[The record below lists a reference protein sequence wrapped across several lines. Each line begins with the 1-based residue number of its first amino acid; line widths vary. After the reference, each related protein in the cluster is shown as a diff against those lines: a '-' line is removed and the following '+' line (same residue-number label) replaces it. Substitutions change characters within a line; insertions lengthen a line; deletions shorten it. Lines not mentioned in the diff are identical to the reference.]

1 MRIGGVDIMPR
12 IACLPLAALAAILAL
27 SQFGIARAETDSLDR
42 EIQSRVEQMAEP
54 GALTIGERSIAAEPL
69 VSKIYAQREFRPAWS
84 SEGNVAALLDEIERS
99 EDHGF
104 EPDEFHRAQLI
115 ALKDQISQSGAAE
128 ATRAEYDILLT
139 DALARLAYHRYFG
152 KVDPVDLDDKW
163 NFERPLIEGDPAK
176 ELNEVLD
183 GEQVAAFFDEMEISD
198 SWYDGV
204 LEALARYRAIAD
216 KGGWP
221 VVPDGPALKPGM
233 SDPRV
238 PVLRRRLAVT
248 GDWQG
253 VDSEADLY
261 DADLEQAVRRFQAR
275 HGLEDDGVVGKGSL
289 EVLNVPVEARI
300 DQIRVNLERGRWVLR
315 GLGENFV
322 IVNIAGFETYMNRDG
337 KEIWATKSIVG
348 KNYRKTPV
356 FRDEIRFIEFNP
368 TWTVPPGILGK
379 DILPKARENPSYI
392 SEKGF
397 TVVDG
402 KGKQIDPKS
411 IDWSKAKPG
420 NFPYSL
426 VQPPGPENALGLVKF
441 MFPNPYLVYLHD
453 TPSRGLFAKSERAQS
468 SGCVRLENP
477 FDFAE
482 LLLSDQPE
490 WTRKKIDE
498 IVASGETTRVNLNTP
513 LPVLLLYWTV
523 WVDPDGQVSF
533 RRDIYERDSRV
544 LAALNDKFKPKPIIK
559 E

>member
-1 MRIGGVDIMPR
+1 MPR
-12 IACLPLAALAAILAL
+12 IICLPLALLAAVLAL
-27 SQFGIARAETDSLDR
+27 SQAGSARAETSSLEQ
-42 EIQSRVEQMAEP
+42 EIQSRVEQMAAP
-54 GALTIGERSIAAEPL
+54 GALSIEERSIAAEPL
-69 VSKIYAQREFRPAWS
+69 LSKIYAQRQFRPAWS
-84 SEGNVAALLDEIERS
+84 SERNVAALLEAIERS
-99 EDHGF
+99 EDHGLD
-104 EPDEFHRAQLI
+104 PDEFHRARLI
-115 ALKDQISQSGAAE
+115 ALRDEVSQSGATV
-128 ATRAEYDILLT
+128 ATRADYDILLT

-152 KVDPVDLDDKW
+152 KVDPVELDDKW
-163 NFERPLIEGDPAK
+163 NFERPLIEEDPAK

-183 GEQVAAFFDEMEISD
+183 GEQVAAFIDELKISD

-221 VVPDGPALKPGM
+221 LVPEGPALKPGM

-238 PVLRRRLAVT
+238 PVLRTRLAAT

-253 VDSEADLY
+253 VDSDSDLY

-275 HGLEDDGVVGKGSL
+275 HGLEDDGVVGKGSIDA
-289 EVLNVPVEARI
+289 LNVPVEARI

-315 GLGENFV
+315 GLGDDYV
-322 IVNIAGFETYMNRDG
+322 IVNIAGFETYMIRDG

-348 KNYRKTPV
+348 RNYRKTPV
-356 FRDEIRFIEFNP
+356 FRDDIRFIEFNP

-379 DILPKARENPSYI
+379 DILPKARENPAYI

-402 KGKQIDPKS
+402 SGKQVDPKS

-420 NFPYSL
+420 NFPYSI

-453 TPSRGLFAKSERAQS
+453 TASRGLFAKSERALS
-468 SGCVRLENP
+468 SGCVRIENP

-498 IVASGETTRVNLNTP
+498 VVASGETTRVNLKTP

-523 WVDPDGQVSF
+523 WVDPDGQVRF
-533 RRDIYERDSRV
+533 RRDI
-544 LAALNDKFKPKPIIK
+544 
-559 E
+559 

>member
-1 MRIGGVDIMPR
+1 MPR
-12 IACLPLAALAAILAL
+12 IAGLPIAALVAVSAL
-27 SQFGIARAETDSLDR
+27 SQIGFARAETASLEQ
-42 EIQSRVEQMAEP
+42 EIQSRVERMADP
-54 GALTIGERSIAAEPL
+54 GALSIGERSIAAEPL
-69 VSKIYAQREFRPAWS
+69 LSKIYAQREFRPAWS
-84 SEGNVAALLDEIERS
+84 SESNVAALLEEIERS

-104 EPDEFHRAQLI
+104 EPDEFHRVQLI
-115 ALKDQISQSGAAE
+115 ALRDQVSQSDASA
-128 ATRAEYDILLT
+128 ATRADFDVLLT

-163 NFERPLIEGDPAK
+163 NFERALIEGDPAR

-198 SWYDGV
+198 PWYDGV

-221 VVPDGPALKPGM
+221 VVPEGPALKPGM

-238 PVLRRRLAVT
+238 PVLRTRLAAT

-253 VDSEADLY
+253 VGSDSDLY

-289 EVLNVPVEARI
+289 DALNVSAEARI

-315 GLGENFV
+315 GLGETFV

-348 KNYRKTPV
+348 RNYRKTPV
-356 FRDEIRFIEFNP
+356 FRDAIRFIEFNP
-368 TWTVPPGILGK
+368 TWTVPPGILRK

-397 TVVDG
+397 TLVDG
-402 KGKQIDPKS
+402 SGKQVDPKS
-411 IDWSKAKPG
+411 VDWSKAKPG
-420 NFPYSL
+420 NFPYSI

-453 TPSRGLFAKSERAQS
+453 TPSRGLFSKSERALS
-468 SGCVRLENP
+468 SGCVRIENP

-490 WTRKKIDE
+490 WTRQKIDE
-498 IVASGETTRVNLNTP
+498 VVASGETTRVNLKTP

-523 WVDPDGQVSF
+523 WVNPDGQVSF

-544 LAALNDKFKPKPIIK
+544 LAALNDKFKPKPIVK

>member
-1 MRIGGVDIMPR
+1 
-12 IACLPLAALAAILAL
+12 
-27 SQFGIARAETDSLDR
+27 
-42 EIQSRVEQMAEP
+42 
-54 GALTIGERSIAAEPL
+54 
-69 VSKIYAQREFRPAWS
+69 
-84 SEGNVAALLDEIERS
+84 
-99 EDHGF
+99 
-104 EPDEFHRAQLI
+104 
-115 ALKDQISQSGAAE
+115 
-128 ATRAEYDILLT
+128 
-139 DALARLAYHRYFG
+139 
-152 KVDPVDLDDKW
+152 
-163 NFERPLIEGDPAK
+163 
-176 ELNEVLD
+176 
-183 GEQVAAFFDEMEISD
+183 MEIAD
-198 SWYDGV
+198 SWYDDV

-221 VVPDGPALKPGM
+221 VVPQGPALKPGM

-238 PVLRRRLAVT
+238 PVLRTRLAAT

-253 VDSEADLY
+253 VDSDSDLY

-275 HGLEDDGVVGKGSL
+275 QGLEDDGVVGKGSL
-289 EVLNVPVEARI
+289 DALNVPVEARI
-300 DQIRVNLERGRWVLR
+300 DQIRVNLDRGRWVLR
-315 GLGENFV
+315 GLGDDYV
-322 IVNIAGFETYMNRDG
+322 IVNIAGFETYMIRDG

-348 KNYRKTPV
+348 RNYRKTPV
-356 FRDEIRFIEFNP
+356 FRDNIRFIEFNP

-379 DILPKARENPSYI
+379 DILPKARENPAYI

-402 KGKQIDPKS
+402 SGKQVDPKS

-420 NFPYSL
+420 NFPYSI

-453 TPSRGLFAKSERAQS
+453 TASRGLFAKSERALS
-468 SGCVRLENP
+468 SGCVRIENP

-482 LLLSDQPE
+482 LVLSDQPE

-498 IVASGETTRVNLNTP
+498 VVASGETTRVDLKTP

-544 LAALNDKFKPKPIIK
+544 LAALNDKFKPEPIVK

>member
-1 MRIGGVDIMPR
+1 MPR
-12 IACLPLAALAAILAL
+12 IAGLPIAALVAVSAL
-27 SQFGIARAETDSLDR
+27 SQIGFARAETASLEQ
-42 EIQSRVEQMAEP
+42 EIQSRVERMADP
-54 GALTIGERSIAAEPL
+54 GALSIGERSIAAEPL
-69 VSKIYAQREFRPAWS
+69 LSKIYAQREFRPAWS
-84 SEGNVAALLDEIERS
+84 SESNVAALLEEIERS

-104 EPDEFHRAQLI
+104 EPDEFHRAQLF
-115 ALKDQISQSGAAE
+115 ALRDQVSQPDVPA
-128 ATRAEYDILLT
+128 ATRADFDVLLT

-163 NFERPLIEGDPAK
+163 NFERALIEGDPAR

-198 SWYDGV
+198 PWYDGV

-221 VVPDGPALKPGM
+221 VVPEGPALKPGM

-238 PVLRRRLAVT
+238 PVLRTRLAAT

-253 VDSEADLY
+253 VGSDSDLY

-289 EVLNVPVEARI
+289 DALNVSAEARI

-315 GLGENFV
+315 GLGETFV

-348 KNYRKTPV
+348 RNYRKTPV
-356 FRDEIRFIEFNP
+356 FRDAIRFIEFNP
-368 TWTVPPGILGK
+368 TWTVPPGILRK

-397 TVVDG
+397 TLVDG
-402 KGKQIDPKS
+402 SGKQVDPKS
-411 IDWSKAKPG
+411 VDWSKAKPG
-420 NFPYSL
+420 NFPYSI

-453 TPSRGLFAKSERAQS
+453 TPSRGLFSKSERALS
-468 SGCVRLENP
+468 SGCVRIENP

-498 IVASGETTRVNLNTP
+498 VVASGETTRVNLKTP

-523 WVDPDGQVSF
+523 WVNPDGQVSF

-544 LAALNDKFKPKPIIK
+544 LAALNDKFKPKPIVK